1 MDEENELMLET
12 TAQLQLLDLEDRRAE
27 FASDD
32 PSLSDL
38 EITFNVIEA
47 DIRATLQSIRDRRI
61 ARVIHNAGRAAD
73 STRISDIAESELRA
87 QEERGR
93 LLRLAR
99 RSPPQLASSSSS
111 SSSGPSNPL
120 SATASGPSEPGSPN
134 SSVLDLPGSSQTN
147 KSKAINVPPILR
159 LPVGRDTV
167 ECIICSDSTTEAYR
181 APCGCFYDRNCIIDL
196 LTKAT
201 TDESLF
207 PPKCCTQPIPFEQ
220 IRTIL
225 SPQLILTFQ
234 KKTEEFGTLNR
245 LYCSN
250 GTCSSFL
257 GPAAL
262 TEREKASVACDECS
276 LSTCS
281 FCKNRGHAAHVPC
294 TNDAAAQQVLTLGSQ
309 NGWMACPNCHHLVE
323 KNGGCNHMICRCK
336 NEFCYGCGVK
346 WGSCRHG

>member
-134 SSVLDLPGSSQTN
+134 SSVLDLPG
-147 KSKAINVPPILR
+147 
-159 LPVGRDTV
+159 
-167 ECIICSDSTTEAYR
+167 
-181 APCGCFYDRNCIIDL
+181 
-196 LTKAT
+196 
-201 TDESLF
+201 
-207 PPKCCTQPIPFEQ
+207 
-220 IRTIL
+220 
-225 SPQLILTFQ
+225 
-234 KKTEEFGTLNR
+234 
-245 LYCSN
+245 
-250 GTCSSFL
+250 
-257 GPAAL
+257 
-262 TEREKASVACDECS
+262 
-276 LSTCS
+276 
-281 FCKNRGHAAHVPC
+281 
-294 TNDAAAQQVLTLGSQ
+294 
-309 NGWMACPNCHHLVE
+309 
-323 KNGGCNHMICRCK
+323 
-336 NEFCYGCGVK
+336 
-346 WGSCRHG
+346 